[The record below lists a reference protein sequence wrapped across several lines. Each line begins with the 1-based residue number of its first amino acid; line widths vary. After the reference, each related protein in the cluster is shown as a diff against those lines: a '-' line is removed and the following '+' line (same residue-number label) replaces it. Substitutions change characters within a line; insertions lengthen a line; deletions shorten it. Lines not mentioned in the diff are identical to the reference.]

1 MSAQTILKKSKFN
14 SKIVT
19 LREKQ
24 TFDIKTKKQLEK
36 YERLDK
42 NEMKSY
48 INSLKTIV
56 YDYENDE
63 LPDKSKILKDI
74 KIASKN
80 MIEKIKRFDSKI
92 TNQCLYR
99 NK

>member
-1 MSAQTILKKSKFN
+1 
-14 SKIVT
+14 
-19 LREKQ
+19 
-24 TFDIKTKKQLEK
+24 
-36 YERLDK
+36 
-42 NEMKSY
+42 MKSY

-80 MIEKIKRFDSKI
+80 MIEKIKRFDVKLQTNVYIEINNEHIQVLEGSDEKSKNCI
-92 TNQCLYR
+92 VN
-99 NK
+99 